1 MTMTQTFILAPRYL
15 LDDESVW
22 LEGIDPSR
30 HYWLFVNGDR
40 RFRVAI
46 PGLYVSSFEELKEN
60 IVGFRKLQPQ
70 ESIEIK
76 RISGGFTL
84 HCLSRN
90 CYAIEGE
97 IAGAEVWHLFDR
109 ESIETL
115 LMTAHPD
122 WVSAP
127 EHLELGRRHLVNS
140 FQQPAYT

>member
-1 MTMTQTFILAPRYL
+1 MTQTFILAPRYL
-15 LDDESVW
+15 LDDEYVW

-60 IVGFRKLQPQ
+60 IVSFRKLQPQ

-76 RISGGFTL
+76 RIAGGFTL

>member
-1 MTMTQTFILAPRYL
+1 MTQTFILAPRYL

-60 IVGFRKLQPQ
+60 IVSFRKLQPQ

-76 RISGGFTL
+76 RIAGGFTL